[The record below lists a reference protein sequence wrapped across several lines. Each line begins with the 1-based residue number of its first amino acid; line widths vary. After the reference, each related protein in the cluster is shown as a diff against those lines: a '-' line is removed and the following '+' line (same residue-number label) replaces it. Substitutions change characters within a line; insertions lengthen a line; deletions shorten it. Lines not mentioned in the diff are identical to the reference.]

1 MNKRISLLI
10 ALIILLLSNLACQ
23 AIINREGV
31 NQAIG
36 SGKVVQEERPVS
48 GINSVLVANQGD
60 LQIVIGDEESLVIEA
75 EDNLM
80 EYLESNV
87 RNSRLILET
96 RPSINLKNT
105 RPIRYTLTVKSLEG
119 VSTTSSGN
127 ITAPALEGDIFSIE
141 SSSSGDIN
149 LEGLIADQ
157 LDVKMSS
164 SGDVTIGSG
173 TVTKQ
178 TIRISSSGIY
188 NAQPVQSQEADVRL
202 SSSGDASISVSET
215 LGGTLSSSGNVNYW
229 GDPEVNVRTSSS
241 GKAVKSGD

>member
-1 MNKRISLLI
+1 MNKRISLVI
-10 ALIILLLSNLACQ
+10 ALIVLLMTNLACQ
-23 AIINREGV
+23 AIFNRGGG
-31 NQAIG
+31 NQVTG
-36 SGKVVQEERPVS
+36 TGNVVQEERPVS

-60 LQIVIGDEESLVIEA
+60 LQIEIGNEERLVIEA

-87 RNSRLILET
+87 RNGRLILET

-149 LEGLIADQ
+149 LEGLIADR

-173 TVTKQ
+173 AVSKQ
-178 TIRISSSGIY
+178 TIHISSSGIY
-188 NAQPVQSQEADVRL
+188 DAQPVQSQEADVRL
-202 SSSGDASISVSET
+202 SSSGDASLSVSET
-215 LGGTLSSSGNVNYW
+215 LEGTLSSSGNVYYW
-229 GDPEVNVRTSSS
+229 GDPDVNVRTSSS
-241 GKAVKSGD
+241 GKTVKQD